1 MPHPSLLTFP
11 SNLMAEEWCCTLLPQ
26 ACSEVEG
33 LAGVL
38 YSSPAAWPGLPAVTV
53 RGCCYDKCNHI
64 FFSSSSK
71 LASVAASEHSM
82 SRYHKD
88 RKVRTCLQS
97 AAGRLGRRRGKG
109 CGRRPSWG
117 GALPR
122 RRVWPRAGVPS
133 LTLWA
138 PVGPQPVLTAS
149 RVADGSLLAISGT
162 RYSLTDF
169 LIILRTPAL

>member
-38 YSSPAAWPGLPAVTV
+38 YTSPAAWPGLPAVTV

-64 FFSSSSK
+64 FSSSSK
-71 LASVAASEHSM
+71 PASVAASEHSM

-109 CGRRPSWG
+109 CGRRPSRG

-138 PVGPQPVLTAS
+138 PVGPQLVLTAS